1 MIERL
6 ARTMIVL
13 SLLTVGFSMVCESSV
28 FAQATDTTQ
37 VATSPATQR
46 SDESAETSAPT
57 PLYKNPYVIIV
68 LLTLIPLLELRF
80 SIPYGILVFKMH
92 WLPVAATAVIAN
104 ILLGPIVFFLLDKFL
119 HLVLK
124 IKILN
129 AFWERTVVKIQKK
142 VHPKVERYGVL
153 GLGLFIGVPLPGSG
167 VYSGAA
173 GGYLLGFTKLEFY
186 IATVVGVLL
195 AAAAVTG
202 VVFVG
207 EETLGPLYHWLVKPV

>member
-13 SLLTVGFSMVCESSV
+13 SLLTVGFSMVCESPV
-28 FAQATDTTQ
+28 LAQATSTPT
-37 VATSPATQR
+37 ATSAPATQQ
-46 SDESAETSAPT
+46 SDESAETPAAV
-57 PLYKNPYVIIV
+57 PLYKNPYVIIA

-92 WLPVAATAVIAN
+92 WLPVVATAVIAN
-104 ILLGPIVFFLLDKFL
+104 ILLAPIVFFLLDKFL
-119 HLVLK
+119 HLVLR
-124 IKILN
+124 IGWIN
-129 AFWERTVVKIQKK
+129 AFWERVIVKTQRKI
-142 VHPKVERYGVL
+142 HPKVERYGVL

-186 IATVVGVLL
+186 IAAVVGVLL